1 MSEDPKT
8 TDQPKIVVDED
19 WKSRVEA
26 EKQAYRAAE
35 QSQAGRQAGTAP
47 AEGPPR
53 PADHDPVLP
62 KPTLEFLV
70 STLALQTSVALGM
83 MPDPLTGQRQVR
95 LNQARHFIDTIE
107 MLYEKTAGNRTQDET
122 DAMEDVLH
130 ELRLDY
136 VTVAERVKATS

>member
-1 MSEDPKT
+1 MSQDPNT
-8 TDQPKIVVDED
+8 SDQPKIVVDED

-35 QSQAGRQAGTAP
+35 QAQGGPQAG
-47 AEGPPR
+47 GPP
-53 PADHDPVLP
+53 PLADHDPVLP

-83 MPDPLTGQRQVR
+83 MPDPVTGKRQVR

-107 MLYEKTAGNRTQDET
+107 MLYEKTTGNRTEDET
-122 DAMEDVLH
+122 AAIDHLLH

-136 VTVAERVKATS
+136 VAVAERVKTP

>member
-35 QSQAGRQAGTAP
+35 QSQAGQQAGTAR

-53 PADHDPVLP
+53 LADHDPVLP

-83 MPDPLTGQRQVR
+83 MPDPLTGKRQVR

-122 DAMEDVLH
+122 DAMDHVLH

-136 VTVAERVKATS
+136 VAVAERVKATS

>member
-8 TDQPKIVVDED
+8 SDQRKIVVDED

-35 QSQAGRQAGTAP
+35 QTQAPSDQ

-53 PADHDPVLP
+53 LAEHDPVLP

-83 MPDPLTGQRQVR
+83 MPDPLTGKRQVR

-107 MLYEKTAGNRTQDET
+107 MLYEKTAGNRTEDET
-122 DAMEDVLH
+122 AAMDHLLH

-136 VTVAERVKATS
+136 VTVAERVKVTS

>member
-8 TDQPKIVVDED
+8 SQQQKIVVDED

-35 QSQAGRQAGTAP
+35 QGQAKSDHV
-47 AEGPPR
+47 EGPP
-53 PADHDPVLP
+53 PLAEHDPALP

-83 MPDPLTGQRQVR
+83 MPDPLTGKRQVR

-107 MLYEKTAGNRTQDET
+107 MLYEKTAGNRTEDET
-122 DAMEDVLH
+122 AAIDHLLH

-136 VTVAERVKATS
+136 VTVAERVATTS

>member
-1 MSEDPKT
+1 MTEDPKT
-8 TDQPKIVVDED
+8 SDQRKIVVDED

-35 QSQAGRQAGTAP
+35 QTQTDQKVGSDQ

-53 PADHDPVLP
+53 LAEHDPVLP

-83 MPDPLTGQRQVR
+83 MPDPLTGKRQVR

-122 DAMEDVLH
+122 AAIDNLLH

-136 VTVAERVKATS
+136 VTIAERVKATS

>member
-8 TDQPKIVVDED
+8 SDQQKLVVDED

-35 QSQAGRQAGTAP
+35 QAKSSQP
-47 AEGPPR
+47 EGPP
-53 PADHDPVLP
+53 PLAQHDPALP

-83 MPDPLTGQRQVR
+83 MPDPLTGKREVR

-107 MLYEKTAGNRTQDET
+107 MLYEKTAGNRTEDET
-122 DAMEDVLH
+122 AAMDHLLH

-136 VTVAERVKATS
+136 VTVAERVKVTS

>member
-8 TDQPKIVVDED
+8 SDQPKIVVDED

-26 EKQAYRAAE
+26 EKQAYRAAG
-35 QSQAGRQAGTAP
+35 QSQGEQQAG
-47 AEGPPR
+47 GPP
-53 PADHDPVLP
+53 PLAEHDPVLP

-83 MPDPLTGQRQVR
+83 MPDPMTGKRQVR

-107 MLYEKTAGNRTQDET
+107 MLYEKTAGNRTQHET
-122 DAMEDVLH
+122 AAMDQLLH
-130 ELRLDY
+130 DLRLDY
-136 VTVAERVKATS
+136 VAVAERVKPT